1 MFKLVGYE
9 EKKGTL
15 PVDEKTGE
23 VKEYHNYDLH
33 FLTDEKTDEKNGVF
47 GLTTFSGKA
56 RAADLKLT
64 GAKELKE
71 LFGKEVYPITDLT
84 ARKDEEGKVRQM
96 IIRLV
101 AV

>member
-1 MFKLVGYE
+1 MFRLVGYE

-15 PVDEKTGE
+15 PPDKETGE
-23 VKEYHNYDLH
+23 VKEYHNFDLH
-33 FLTDEKTDEKNGVF
+33 FLTDEKSEVVGHA
-47 GLTTFSGKA
+47 TFTGKA
-56 RAADLKLT
+56 RASDLKLT

-71 LFGKEVYPITDLT
+71 LIGKEVYPITDMT

-96 IIRLV
+96 IVRLV

>member
-1 MFKLVGYE
+1 MFKFVGYE
-9 EKKGTL
+9 EKKGDL
-15 PVDEKTGE
+15 PPDERTGE

-33 FLTDEKTDEKNGVF
+33 FVTDEKANVVGHA
-47 GLTTFSGKA
+47 TFTGKA

-71 LFGKEVYPITDLT
+71 LIGKDVYPITDMT

-96 IIRLV
+96 IVRLV
-101 AV
+101 VV

>member
-1 MFKLVGYE
+1 MFKFVGYE
-9 EKKGTL
+9 EKKGML

-33 FLTDEKTDEKNGVF
+33 FVTDEKDGVT
-47 GLTTFSGKA
+47 GHAVFSGKA

-71 LFGKEVYPITDLT
+71 LIGKDVYPITDLT

-96 IIRLV
+96 IVRLV
-101 AV
+101 VV

>member
-9 EKKGTL
+9 EKKGTI
-15 PVDEKTGE
+15 VDEKTGE

-47 GLTTFSGKA
+47 GLTTFAGKS
-56 RAADLKLT
+56 RASDLKLT

-71 LFGKEVYPITDLT
+71 LINKEVYPITDMT

-96 IIRLV
+96 IVRLV

>member
-15 PVDEKTGE
+15 PPDEKTGE

-33 FLTDEKTDEKNGVF
+33 FLTDEKSDVVGHA
-47 GLTTFSGKA
+47 TFTGKA
-56 RAADLKLT
+56 RASDLKLT
-64 GAKELKE
+64 GAKDLKE
-71 LFGKEVYPITDLT
+71 LIGRDVYPITDMT

-96 IIRLV
+96 IVRLV

>member
-33 FLTDEKTDEKNGVF
+33 FIADEKPGVV
-47 GLTTFSGKA
+47 GCAAFSGKA
-56 RAADLKLT
+56 RAADLQLV
-64 GAKELKE
+64 GAKELKD
-71 LFGKEVYPITDLT
+71 LLGKEVYPISDLF
-84 ARKDEEGKVRQM
+84 ARKDEDGKSRQM
-96 IIRLV
+96 IVRLI